1 MSAYYTEGNAEK
13 GQTSDKGKA
22 QLYKMEG
29 GMSRKDKECGMV
41 GEIMGV
47 FHIWLGLT
55 WNTGWVMM
63 ISK

>member
-47 FHIWLGLT
+47 FHI
-55 WNTGWVMM
+55 
-63 ISK
+63 